1 MPEVIDLVSK
11 FALFSDHWHPR
22 IIAELNHSHVK
33 LAKLHGEF
41 IWHKHEQE
49 DELFWVVKGSLQIK
63 LRDRDLIVGEGQLVV
78 IPKGVEHL
86 PVAAEETLVVLIE
99 PVSTVNTGD
108 ARSDRTREPD
118 WL

>member
-22 IIAELNHSHVK
+22 IIAELNDSHVK
-33 LAKLHGEF
+33 LAKLQGEF
-41 IWHKHEQE
+41 VWHKHEHE
-49 DELFWVVKGSLQIK
+49 DELFWVIQGSLRIR
-63 LRDRDLIVGEGQLVV
+63 LRDRDLVVGEGQLVV

-86 PVAAEETLVVLIE
+86 PVAAAETHVVLIE
-99 PVSTVNTGD
+99 PKSTINTGD

>member
-1 MPEVIDLVSK
+1 MSEVIDLASK

-22 IIAELNHSHVK
+22 IIAELNDSHVK
-33 LAKLHGEF
+33 LAKLQGEF
-41 IWHKHEQE
+41 VWHKHEQE
-49 DELFWVVKGSLQIK
+49 DELFWVVKGSLRIR
-63 LRDRDLIVGEGQLVV
+63 LRDGELIVGEGQLVV

-86 PVAAEETLVVLIE
+86 PVAAEETHIVLIE
-99 PVSTVNTGD
+99 PRSTINTGD

>member
-1 MPEVIDLVSK
+1 MPEVIDLASK

-49 DELFWVVKGSLQIK
+49 DELFWVIKGSLQIR
-63 LRDRDLIVGEGQLVV
+63 LRDRDLIVKEGQLVV
-78 IPKGVEHL
+78 IPRGVEHL
-86 PVAAEETLVVLIE
+86 PVAAQETHVVLIE
-99 PVSTVNTGD
+99 PRSTVNTGD
-108 ARSDRTREPD
+108 ASGDRTRESD